1 LHSNY
6 DFVSAEA
13 SFKKE
18 EFTFVNIK
26 SSDVHKALKLL
37 DINKSPGPDS
47 LESIY
52 LKLAADIILTP
63 LTYFL
68 IFH

>member
-26 SSDVHKALKLL
+26 SSDVHKALKLI

-47 LESIY
+47 